1 MKKLWLLLALCLLP
15 LTALA
20 AEVPDPEFYFN
31 AGAEKSTEG
40 KYNVYAYAFDAD
52 PRAAAE
58 AYVKLL
64 TDSYGFELTD
74 SYEEDELATWRLSNG
89 SEKVRVDYENDGG
102 DPALTLSLST
112 TLSCTAAET
121 WDWQKSAI
129 AGETDLTLLPDFLQ
143 YDSSGKYYYRNSGFS
158 FRTDVATADCVEA
171 AWDYVELLQQRGY
184 TLVESKEK
192 HSSKWDM
199 YKWYFH
205 TGVSGLDKIE
215 SDIDGHFMVCINAYY
230 DKGYCALYLEVVDGI
245 SMEGYNTE
253 PVPSPDDPFEKNCWY
268 CGYDGK
274 CDTCGGS
281 GQVRKLVPGTR
292 EYTLQNCT
300 HCNFGECRWCGGDG
314 RQ

>member
-1 MKKLWLLLALCLLP
+1 MKRLWLLLALCPLP
-15 LTALA
+15 LTTLA
-20 AEVPDPEFYFN
+20 AEVPDTEFYFN

-40 KYNVYAYAFDAD
+40 KYNVYTYEFDTD

-58 AYVKLL
+58 AYVKRL

-74 SYEEDELATWRLSNG
+74 GYKEDKLATWRLCNG
-89 SEKVRVDYENDGG
+89 SEKVRLDYENDGG
-102 DPALTLSLST
+102 DPAPTLSLST
-112 TLSCTAAET
+112 TLSCTA
-121 WDWQKSAI
+121 
-129 AGETDLTLLPDFLQ
+129 
-143 YDSSGKYYYRNSGFS
+143 
-158 FRTDVATADCVEA
+158 ADCVEA
-171 AWDYVELLQQRGY
+171 AWDYVELLQQRGH
-184 TLVESKEK
+184 TLVEIGEK

-230 DKGYCALYLEVVDGI
+230 DKGYCALYLEVVDGV

-253 PVPSPDDPFEKNCWY
+253 PVPSSDDPFEKNCWY

-281 GQVRKLVPGTR
+281 G
-292 EYTLQNCT
+292 
-300 HCNFGECRWCGGDG
+300 
-314 RQ
+314 